1 MRILLTND
9 DGIEAPGI
17 NVLGKHLE
25 EAGHDITWCA
35 PKTQQS
41 ATSHSI
47 TLHAPVRL
55 YKHNEKRYSVGGK
68 PTDSI
73 LIAYHLF
80 GAQAFDLV
88 ISGINQGQNM
98 AEDILYSGTVGAAIE
113 ACFVGYKSIAIS
125 VTSFSDV
132 NYDTA
137 SIWLCKLLENGLA
150 DEIQQHEVLNI
161 NVPNVAENQIKGIK
175 ITHPGHR
182 HYENF
187 VTEIKAPRDVKLFWI
202 SGDVVWAKD
211 KEADTCVVQQN
222 YISISP
228 IYPDFSKKSENSRYE
243 NWLKKSGIQEI
254 K

>member
-17 NVLGKHLE
+17 NIMGKYLQK
-25 EAGHDITWCA
+25 AGHEITYCA

-55 YKHNEKRYSVGGK
+55 HKHGERRFSVSGK
-68 PTDSI
+68 PTDSV

-80 GAQAFDLV
+80 GGEAFDLV

-113 ACFVGYKSIAIS
+113 ASFVGYKSIAIS
-125 VTSFSDV
+125 VTSFTDV
-132 NYDTA
+132 QYETA
-137 SIWLCKLLENGLA
+137 AHWLCKLLEAGITE
-150 DEIQQHEVLNI
+150 EIQEKEVLNI
-161 NVPNVAENQIKGIK
+161 NVPNVGIDEIKGVK
-175 ITHPGHR
+175 ITYPGHR

-187 VTEIKAPRDVKLFWI
+187 VTEIKAPRDIKLYWI
-202 SGDVVWAKD
+202 SGDVVWAED
-211 KEADTCVVQQN
+211 DNADTAVVQEN

-228 IYPDFSKKSENSRYE
+228 IYPDFSKKAEHKRYK
-243 NWLKKSGIQEI
+243 NWLNKKTSW
-254 K
+254 

>member
-17 NVLGKHLE
+17 NVLGEHLAA
-25 EAGHDITWCA
+25 AGHDITYCA

-55 YKHNEKRYSVGGK
+55 FKHSEKRYSVGGK
-68 PTDSI
+68 PTDSV

-80 GAQAFDLV
+80 GIDAFDLV

-98 AEDILYSGTVGAAIE
+98 AEDILYSGTVGAAVE
-113 ACFVGYKSIAIS
+113 ACFVGYRSIAIS
-125 VTSFSDV
+125 VTSFTDV
-132 NYDTA
+132 HYATA
-137 SIWLCKLLENGLA
+137 ATWLCKLIDSGIVEQ
-150 DEIQQHEVLNI
+150 IQSHEVLNI
-161 NVPNVAENQIKGIK
+161 NVPNVEISEIKGVK

-187 VTEIKAPRDVKLFWI
+187 VTEIKAPRDIQLFWI
-202 SGDVVWAKD
+202 SGDVVWGKD
-211 KEADTCVVQQN
+211 DKSDTAVVQKN

-228 IYPDFSKKSENSRYE
+228 IYPDFSKKEEHSRYIK
-243 NWLKKSGIQEI
+243 WLKEKEDDL
-254 K
+254 

>member
-17 NVLGKHLE
+17 NVLGRYLK
-25 EAGHDITWCA
+25 EAGHDLTWCA

-55 YKHNEKRYSVGGK
+55 YKHDDKRYSVGGK
-68 PTDSI
+68 PTDSV

-80 GAQAFDLV
+80 GEDAFDLV

-98 AEDILYSGTVGAAIE
+98 AEDILYSGTVAAAIE
-113 ACFVGYKSIAIS
+113 ASFIGYPSIAIS
-125 VTSFSDV
+125 VTSFTDV
-132 NYDTA
+132 LYDTA
-137 SIWLCKLLENGLA
+137 AKWLCRLLDMGLV
-150 DEIQQHEVLNI
+150 DQIGKKEVLNI
-161 NVPNVAENQIKGIK
+161 NVPNVKFDEIKGVK

-187 VTEIKAPRDVKLFWI
+187 VTEIKAPGDIKLFWI
-202 SGDVVWAKD
+202 SGEVIWAEDEK
-211 KEADTCVVQQN
+211 ADTAVIQEN

-228 IYPDFSKKSENSRYE
+228 IYPDFSKKCEHQRYQD
-243 NWLKKSGIQEI
+243 WLTESGN
-254 K
+254 